1 MNSPVN
7 YNPHFKS
14 RLIAMN
20 EADAEAF
27 SVSLRE
33 AFPDIRFLRH
43 DYWKRFEDGR
53 TIFLRPPGLV
63 VPYYSSLA
71 SPDDDFFLVW
81 REPAGWRPDWQGPNK
96 DGIYA
101 IANEP
106 RLQFV
111 FDRCWLPQHLDSR
124 SIPNG
129 RIWARYEP
137 GDKEHIRFLNQ
148 VWRLSQKLTTNI
160 LKIIDPQTGAVIN
173 PRCRDAIWAGFN
185 ALQWCREDPSRVIDE
200 NRRPVD

>member
-1 MNSPVN
+1 MATAVN

-27 SVSLRE
+27 GTLLRE
-33 AFPDIRFLRH
+33 AFPDIHFLRH

-53 TIFLRPPGLV
+53 TIFLRPPDLAI
-63 VPYYSSLA
+63 PYYSSLA
-71 SPDDDFFLVW
+71 SPDEDFFLVW
-81 REPAGWRPDWQGPNK
+81 REPPDWQPDWQGPNK
-96 DGIYA
+96 DGIYV

-111 FDRCWLPQHLDSR
+111 FDSGRTVPPKRDR
-124 SIPNG
+124 VNAG

-137 GDKEHIRFLNQ
+137 GDKEHVRFLNR
-148 VWRLSQKLTTNI
+148 VWRLNQKLTTNI

-185 ALQWCREDPSRVIDE
+185 ALQWCREDPSRVIDG